1 MAGAM
6 VNDVVNRTAK
16 AASSLVFIGYSP
28 YLVYGYYLPGMTGSV
43 IHQKKMSRSTK
54 QDTNRSI
61 GEKTV
66 FVPKPEFKTAAVEQI
81 LSAINSCQSKTK
93 LINATTEVASASR
106 IR

>member
-43 IHQKKMSRSTK
+43 IHQKKCLA
-54 QDTNRSI
+54 QQN
-61 GEKTV
+61 KTRTGV
-66 FVPKPEFKTAAVEQI
+66 
-81 LSAINSCQSKTK
+81 
-93 LINATTEVASASR
+93 
-106 IR
+106 